1 MPASRYWPLAL
12 VGAMGTW
19 AVWSYA
25 SGGVI
30 AELMGAAL
38 GGDRSIDG
46 LRDALVSAGAWAPV
60 AYVAAVT
67 IEVMVAPI
75 PGLLLYLPGGALF
88 GGLFGGTLALI
99 GNVIGASL
107 AAWLAGAAGGRL
119 LRIDDWPRLRRYSDR
134 LGERGL
140 LLVFLLRLNPLTSS
154 DLVSY
159 AAGLAGVPVWRV
171 ALGTALGMAPLCYA
185 QSYASEWLFRWLPGS
200 TLIILALALAYLAAV
215 LYFLLRRGDRPS
227 GPDASRRGRSLD
239 P

>member
-1 MPASRYWPLAL
+1 MRASRHWPLAL

-25 SGGVI
+25 SGGVM

-38 GGDRSIDG
+38 GGARSIDG
-46 LRDALVSAGAWAPV
+46 LRDALASAGAWA
-60 AYVAAVT
+60 
-67 IEVMVAPI
+67 
-75 PGLLLYLPGGALF
+75 PGGALF

-200 TLIILALALAYLAAV
+200 TLIILALAVAYLAAV
-215 LYFLLRRGDRPS
+215 LYFLLRRGDRPP
-227 GPDASRRGRSLD
+227 GPDASRRSRSLD